1 MFEIILT
8 PGFHAANVS
17 YKFSFQRLC
26 LLEQISQFELASDY
40 VPTGDQP
47 EAIDALVD
55 GVKKGSVQT
64 LLGVTGSGKTFSVA
78 NVIARTGKNT
88 LVISHNKTL
97 AAQLYSELKQFFPK
111 NNVGY
116 FVSYY
121 DYYQP
126 ESYLPQTDTYIEK
139 DTQINEK
146 IEKLRL
152 EATAMLLSG
161 EPTIIVSTV
170 SCIYSLGNPQDWKDS
185 AIPVR
190 TGEEIKRDE
199 IIRKLIDA
207 RYERN
212 DVEVAPGNFRVKGD
226 TIDITPAYSE
236 DIVRI
241 SMFGDEIEKIAL
253 LDHVSLKEKKQ
264 IPQMVVFPAKHYLI
278 AKDAS
283 KKAIKSIRAELKN
296 HLPKLNELEKQRLEM
311 RTKYDLEMI
320 EELGYC
326 SGIENYSRHFDGRK
340 AGDKAFCLMDF
351 FGDDYLLVIDESHVT
366 LPQLHGMYKGD
377 YSRKDKLVTYGFRLP
392 SAYDNRPLKFEEFEE
407 YIQNTV
413 FVSATPSEYEK
424 KISSQIVE
432 QLVRPTGLLDPQIE
446 VRPTKDQMDNLIA
459 EIHKR
464 VANSERV
471 LVTTLTKRMAEDLA
485 EYLSKKQ
492 VRVRYMHSEIE
503 GLQRTEIIR
512 QLRLGEFDVLVG
524 INLLREGL
532 DIPEVSLV
540 AILDADKEGFL
551 RNFTSLIQTC
561 GRAARNVNGTVIM
574 YADQTTKSM
583 KNTINETKRRREKQ
597 IQYNKEHGIT
607 PRTIIK
613 SVPQQETALDDSKL
627 KSTHDLTTD
636 IIDLDAQMKKYSE
649 ELDFERAIECRDRI
663 KRIEKEIEFKNG
675 RK

>member
-1 MFEIILT
+1 M
-8 PGFHAANVS
+8 
-17 YKFSFQRLC
+17 
-26 LLEQISQFELASDY
+26 LEHSSRFELVSDY
-40 VPTGDQP
+40 APTGDQP
-47 EAIDALVD
+47 QAIDELVQ
-55 GVKKGSVQT
+55 GVNKGTVQT

-78 NVIARTGKNT
+78 NVITRTGKNT

-97 AAQLYSELKQFFPK
+97 AAQLYAELKQFFPK

-126 ESYLPQTDTYIEK
+126 ESYMPQTDTYIEK

-170 SCIYSLGNPQDWKDS
+170 SCIYSLGNPQDWEDL
-185 AIPVR
+185 AITINTGDEIRR
-190 TGEEIKRDE
+190 TD
-199 IIRKLIDA
+199 IIRKFVDA

-226 TIDITPAYSE
+226 TISVTPAYSE
-236 DIVRI
+236 DLVRI
-241 SMFGDEIEKIAL
+241 SLFGDEVEKISL
-253 LDHVSLKEKKQ
+253 LDSVSLKEKRKISQ
-264 IPQMVVFPAKHYLI
+264 IKIFPAKHYLI
-278 AKDAS
+278 AKDVRE
-283 KKAIKSIRAELKN
+283 KAVLSIKNELKKR
-296 HLPKLNELEKQRLEM
+296 LPELNELEKQRLEM
-311 RTKYDLEMI
+311 RTNYDLEMI

-340 AGDKAFCLMDF
+340 AGEKAFCLMDF

-377 YSRKDKLVTYGFRLP
+377 HSRKKELVTYGFRLP
-392 SAYDNRPLKFEEFEE
+392 SAYDNRPLQFEEFEK
-407 YIQNTV
+407 YIKNTI
-413 FVSATPSEYEK
+413 FVSATPADYEK
-424 KISSQIVE
+424 KISSRIAE
-432 QLVRPTGLLDPQIE
+432 QLVRPTGLLDPHVE
-446 VRPTKDQMDNLIA
+446 VRPTKDQMDDLIL
-459 EIHKR
+459 EINKR
-464 VANSERV
+464 VENSERV

-492 VRVRYMHSEIE
+492 VKVRYMHSEID

-561 GRAARNVNGTVIM
+561 GRAARNKNGTVIM
-574 YADQTTKSM
+574 YADTVTQSM
-583 KNTINETKRRREKQ
+583 KNAMNETKRRREKQ
-597 IQYNKEHGIT
+597 IQYNQNHHIVPK
-607 PRTIIK
+607 TIIK
-613 SVPQQETALDDSKL
+613 SVPEQVTVLDDSKL
-627 KSTHDLTTD
+627 KSTHDLAAD
-636 IIDLDAQMKKYSE
+636 IIDLEAQMKKYSE
-649 ELDFERAIECRDRI
+649 DLDFERAIECRDRI
-663 KRIEKEIEFKNG
+663 KRLETVIQSKDD

>member
-1 MFEIILT
+1 M
-8 PGFHAANVS
+8 
-17 YKFSFQRLC
+17 Y
-26 LLEQISQFELASDY
+26 LLEQLSQFELISDY
-40 VPTGDQP
+40 APTGDQP
-47 EAIDALVD
+47 QAIDALVE
-55 GVKKGSVQT
+55 GVKKGIVQT

-126 ESYLPQTDTYIEK
+126 ESYLPQTDTYIEQ

-161 EPTIIVSTV
+161 EPTIIISTV
-170 SCIYSLGNPQDWKDS
+170 SCIYSLGNPRDWEDL
-185 AIPVR
+185 AITINV
-190 TGEEIKRDE
+190 GDEIKRNE
-199 IIRKLIDA
+199 IIRRFVDA

-212 DVEVAPGNFRVKGD
+212 DAEVAPGNFRVKGD
-226 TIDITPAYSE
+226 TIDIIPAYSE
-236 DIVRI
+236 DLVRI
-241 SMFGDEIEKIAL
+241 SMLGDEVEKISI
-253 LDHVSLKEKKQ
+253 LDHVSLKEKKKIQ
-264 IPQMVVFPAKHYLI
+264 QMKIFPAKHYLI
-278 AKDAS
+278 AKDVRE
-283 KKAIKSIRAELKN
+283 KAVTSIRDELKSR
-296 HLPKLNELEKQRLEM
+296 LSELNELEKQRLEM

-340 AGDKAFCLMDF
+340 AGEKAFCLMDF
-351 FGDDYLLVIDESHVT
+351 FGDDYLMVIDESHVT

-377 YSRKDKLVTYGFRLP
+377 HSRKNELITYGFRLP
-392 SAYDNRPLKFEEFEE
+392 SAFDNRPLKFEEFEK
-407 YIQNTV
+407 YIQNTI

-424 KISSQIVE
+424 KISSHITE
-432 QLVRPTGLLDPQIE
+432 QLVRPTGLLDPQVE
-446 VRPTKDQMDNLIA
+446 TRPIKDQMDDLIK
-459 EIHKR
+459 EINKR
-464 VANSERV
+464 SANSEHV

-512 QLRLGEFDVLVG
+512 QLRLGEFDVLIG

-574 YADQTTKSM
+574 YADNNTKSM
-583 KNTINETKRRREKQ
+583 KNAMIETKRRREKQ
-597 IQYNKEHGIT
+597 MQYNKEHNIV

-613 SVPQQETALDDSKL
+613 SIPNQEVALDDSKL
-627 KSTHDLTTD
+627 KSIHDLSAE

-649 ELDFERAIECRDRI
+649 ELDFEHAIECRDRI